1 MTNLV
6 LIPGLLSDET
16 VWRSLA
22 DAVGDRFKIHHAD
35 VRDFASIGAAAATL
49 LNDVGGKMIV
59 AGHSMG
65 GRIALEMAR
74 QGRNRVD
81 GLILAD
87 TGHHPLRAGE
97 VVKRQEM
104 IDLGYESIDRL
115 ADRWLP
121 PMVDPARR
129 DDSALMDEL
138 RAMVLRADAK
148 IHERQIRALIDRPD
162 AGAYLAEITAPTLLV
177 VGRQDQWSPVAQHEE
192 MAAAMPNARFAV
204 INNAG
209 HFAPVERPQAVIDAI
224 LAWIGDIFGR

>member
-16 VWRSLA
+16 VWRPLA

-35 VRDFASIGAAAATL
+35 VRDATSIGAMAGAL
-49 LNDVGGKMIV
+49 LDKVEGKMIV

-104 IDLGYESIDRL
+104 IDLADQSMERL

-129 DDSALMDEL
+129 DDVALMGEL

-148 IHERQIRALIDRPD
+148 VHERQIRALIGRPD
-162 AGAYLAEITAPTLLV
+162 AGAYLAEITAPTLLL
-177 VGRQDQWSPVAQHEE
+177 VGRHDQWSPVAQHEE
-192 MAAAMPNARFAV
+192 MAAAVPNARVAV
-204 INNAG
+204 IDNAG
-209 HFAPVERPQAVIDAI
+209 HFAPVERPHAVVDAI
-224 LAWIGDIFGR
+224 LAWIGETFGR